1 MKIISTNVTGN
12 YNPYLINKANNT
24 NITTKSEFPEI
35 GDKISKEEK
44 EFFTELYPNNKTE
57 IIDYHFYQKSGKLS
71 GVTKGSLFDRRG

>member
-12 YNPYLINKANNT
+12 YNPYLINKANST

-44 EFFTELYPNNKTE
+44 EFFTELYPNNKSE